1 MWYSVIRW
9 GRAPLNAL
17 TFFKVAGLATAVY
30 TAPKIPAHYETNE
43 ILVRAGARIRLRT
56 SLQSDLYF

>member
-17 TFFKVAGLATAVY
+17 TFLKVLGFATAVY
-30 TAPKIPAHYETNE
+30 TAIKIPAHYETNE
-43 ILVRAGARIRLRT
+43 IFVGSGAPICLRM
-56 SLQSDLYF
+56 SL